1 MIDHAS
7 CFMCVFLLCIDLLAD
22 FFFGR
27 STILASKSLLFGVF
41 QVRSTIYDPLAF
53 VAAPR
58 MFVLVR
64 QEYCYAKLIIASVFV
79 RVINV

>member
-1 MIDHAS
+1 MFHVR
-7 CFMCVFLLCIDLLAD
+7 FVLCIDLLAD
-22 FFFGR
+22 VFFGS
-27 STILASKSLLFGVF
+27 STILASESLLFDVI
-41 QVRSTIYDPLAF
+41 QVRSTIYNLVAF